1 MARLLLKEVL
11 PSVNKF
17 NLDDVEGVTDFLRY
31 GRITVLHFGWLM
43 LERIKIVLVGTSHSG
58 NIGSVA
64 RAMKTMGLSR
74 LCLVQPKAELD
85 GHAYALAA
93 GASELLSTAEQFDS
107 LAPAV
112 ADCGLVVGASAR
124 SRTLSWPMLE
134 PRACGELA
142 ITESTQHEV
151 ALVFGRENN
160 GLTNDELQ
168 LCNYHVCIPANP
180 DYSSLNLAMA
190 VQIVAYEARVA
201 YLAGLQV
208 TGQAVED
215 ASDTLYPSS
224 AQMENFYQHL
234 EQTLDETGF
243 IVRQHPGLVM
253 TKLKRLFNRARPEE
267 AEYNILRGILTSV
280 QKRIKAAGTE
290 QGQG

>member
-1 MARLLLKEVL
+1 
-11 PSVNKF
+11 VNKF
-17 NLDDVEGVTDFLRY
+17 NLDGVEGVTVFPGY
-31 GRITVLHFGWLM
+31 GRILVLQFGWLM

-74 LCLVQPKAELD
+74 LCLVQPKVELD

-93 GASELLSTAEQFDS
+93 GASELLSSAEQFDS

-112 ADCGLVVGASAR
+112 AGCGLVVGASAR

-142 ITESTQHEV
+142 ITESAQHEV

-160 GLTNDELQ
+160 GLTNEELQ

-180 DYSSLNLAMA
+180 EYSSLNLAMA
-190 VQIVAYEARVA
+190 VQIVAYETRVA
-201 YLAGLQV
+201 YLAGQQSIAE
-208 TGQAVED
+208 TAEIQ
-215 ASDTLYPSS
+215 YPSS

-253 TKLKRLFNRARPEE
+253 TKLKRMFNRARPEE

-280 QKRIKAAGTE
+280 QKRIKAVLPD